1 MKFKL
6 FLYIRKMETTLKLI
20 SSTKPYIF
28 RSLGVFDDVTQKYY
42 QSSLFPKKTEVELT
56 SGKFP
61 MTNYMNT
68 YSESKKTHVIGGKTV
83 RIVAFVVSCEEGM
96 LNEYGNCEIIVVE
109 DEPNLAAAPAAGGR
123 RKSRSRRFKG
133 KRSKSRK

>member
-1 MKFKL
+1 
-6 FLYIRKMETTLKLI
+6 METTLQLV

-28 RSLGVFDDVTQKYY
+28 RSLGVFDYMTQKYY
-42 QSSLFPKKTEVELT
+42 QSTLFPKKTEVELT

-83 RIVAFVVSCEEGM
+83 RIVAFVNSCKEDI
-96 LNEYGNCEIIVVE
+96 LNEYANCEIIVVE
-109 DEPNLAAAPAAGGR
+109 DEPNFASAAAAGGKR
-123 RKSRSRRFKG
+123 RSRRSKG
-133 KRSKSRK
+133 RPSKSRK